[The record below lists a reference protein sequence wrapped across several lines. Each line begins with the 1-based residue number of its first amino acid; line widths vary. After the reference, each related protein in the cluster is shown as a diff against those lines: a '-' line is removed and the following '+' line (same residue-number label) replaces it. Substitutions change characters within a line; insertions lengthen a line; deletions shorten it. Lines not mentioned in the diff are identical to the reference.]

1 MKNNFL
7 VSSVFFLLISVFSP
21 ALTIAF
27 AVVRQPPMTESQK
40 MDDLN
45 ELPQIFYKQN
55 GEVVI
60 KWIEG
65 GIVLEISEKDT
76 PDFSERITQLEQQY
90 RIPLKEALGYG
101 QPQPQRRQPQ
111 TGVFENVTRWL
122 ALSDIHGQYELFV
135 KLLKEHQVIDG
146 ELNWIFGDSHL
157 VINGDIMDRG
167 QGVTEALWL
176 VFKLLQQA
184 AAQGGRV
191 HYNMG
196 NHELMVLDNDL
207 RYIHKKYAAAQ
218 DVLGASYQAQFSQ
231 GSFFG
236 QWISGQSLLFRI
248 NETGFVHAGISPE
261 VVALGLRPAEIN
273 RIFIDS
279 IIPQEKDVYRA
290 SELLGFLATTN
301 GPVWYRGYFND
312 ENLTD
317 DDIDA
322 IFLWWGIDHMVVGHT
337 SQDHVLTLFD
347 GRIFAIDS
355 SIKNGRSG
363 EVLIYENGEFFR
375 GLMDGSRVLMEE
387 ASTTSSNEE
396 KK

>member
-1 MKNNFL
+1 
-7 VSSVFFLLISVFSP
+7 
-21 ALTIAF
+21 
-27 AVVRQPPMTESQK
+27 MTESQK
-40 MDDLN
+40 MDDLS

-60 KWIEG
+60 KWIED
-65 GIVLEISEKDT
+65 GIVREISEKDT
-76 PDFSERITQLEQQY
+76 PDFYEKVAQLGQQY

-101 QPQPQRRQPQ
+101 RTRHQQAQ
-111 TGVFENVTRWL
+111 TGVFENVSRWL
-122 ALSDIHGQYELFV
+122 AVSDIHGQYELFV
-135 KLLKEHQVIDG
+135 KLLQEHRVIDG
-146 ELNWIFGDSHL
+146 ELNWIFGASHL

-176 VFKLLQQA
+176 VFKLQQQA
-184 AAQGGRV
+184 VAQGGRV

-218 DVLGASYQAQFSQ
+218 DLLGESYHAQFSQ
-231 GSFFG
+231 KSFFG
-236 QWISGQSLLFRI
+236 QWISEQSLLFRI
-248 NETGFVHAGISPE
+248 NGTGFVHAGISPE
-261 VVALGLRPAEIN
+261 LVAMGLQPAEVN
-273 RIFIDS
+273 RLFVDS
-279 IIPQEKDVYRA
+279 IMPQEKDVYRE
-290 SELLGFLATTN
+290 SKRLGFLATTN

-312 ENLTD
+312 ENLTG

-322 IFLWWGIDHMVVGHT
+322 IFLWWGIEHMVVGHT

-375 GLMDGSRVLMEE
+375 GLTDGSRVLMDGSQILMEE
-387 ASTTSSNEE
+387 AFKE

>member
-7 VSSVFFLLISVFSP
+7 VSSVFFVFISVFAP
-21 ALTIAF
+21 APTIAY
-27 AVVRQPPMTESQK
+27 AAAGCQPAMTESQK

-55 GEVVI
+55 GEAVI

-65 GIVLEISEKDT
+65 GIGLEISEKDT
-76 PDFSERITQLEQQY
+76 PDFSERITQLAQQY

-101 QPQPQRRQPQ
+101 RARHRQPQ
-111 TGVFENVTRWL
+111 TGDFEHVTRWL
-122 ALSDIHGQYELFV
+122 AVSDIHGQYELFV
-135 KLLKEHQVIDG
+135 KLLQEHQVID
-146 ELNWIFGDSHL
+146 EDLNWIFGDSHL

-176 VFKLLQQA
+176 VFKLQQQA
-184 AAQGGRV
+184 AALGGRV
-191 HYNMG
+191 HFNMG

-218 DVLGASYQAQFSQ
+218 DILGESYHDQFSQ
-231 GSFFG
+231 RSFFG
-236 QWISGQSLLFRI
+236 QWLSEQSLLFRI
-248 NETGFVHAGISPE
+248 NGTGFVHAGISPE
-261 VVALGLRPAEIN
+261 VVALGLQPAEIN
-273 RIFIDS
+273 RLFVDS
-279 IIPQEKDVYRA
+279 IMPQEKDIYRE
-290 SELLGFLATTN
+290 SELLRLLATTN

-312 ENLTD
+312 ENLTA

-322 IFLWWGIDHMVVGHT
+322 IFQWWGIDHMVVGHT

-375 GLMDGSRVLMEE
+375 GLVDGSRVLMEE
-387 ASTTSSNEE
+387 ALKG